1 VPPDRSAAG
10 RRGAIGLIK
19 IRPPLTREEEHELHV
34 LIAEGRQAAAEL
46 DDGEEWSSERRT
58 VLRRRVRRGRE
69 AEEELLA
76 GTCGLVKKRVNDLG
90 FAFDQDELEAAGLEG
105 LVRAL
110 REFDPSRGVRFATYA
125 NYWISKMVTG
135 AISNRVPY
143 PDRDLRLVIKYRR
156 LLSQMNGRT
165 PSSNE
170 VAKTLGLSR
179 ADAARVARMSA
190 DISSGMASFDP
201 DIAAAPAAAPSSP
214 AEAEWVIDVLQEIL
228 GEDFADFWLW
238 TGKVMSLEQLGRK
251 NHVSKQAMAKRAA
264 KWRRLV
270 EQSPH
275 ADRMVAWLRDQ

>member
-1 VPPDRSAAG
+1 VPPERAPG
-10 RRGAIGLIK
+10 RRGAIGLID
-19 IRPPLTREEEHELHV
+19 IRAPLERDEEHELHV
-34 LIAEGRQAAAEL
+34 LIAEGRQAATEL
-46 DDGEEWSSERRT
+46 EDAEEWSPERRT

-110 REFDPSRGVRFATYA
+110 REFDPSREVRFATYA
-125 NYWISKMVTG
+125 NYWISKMVTA

-143 PDRDLRLVIKYRR
+143 PDKDLRLVIKYRR
-156 LLSQMNGRT
+156 MLAQLNGRSPT
-165 PSSNE
+165 ANE
-170 VAKTLGLSR
+170 VARALSVTR
-179 ADAARVARMSA
+179 TEAARVARMSA
-190 DISSGMASFDP
+190 DIASGMASFDP
-201 DIAAAPAAAPSSP
+201 DVAVASPSTPSSP
-214 AEAEWVIDVLQEIL
+214 GEAAWVIDALQEIL
-228 GEDFADFWLW
+228 GDDFTDFWLW

-251 NHVSKQAMAKRAA
+251 NHVSKQAMSKRVA